1 MTGTRVL
8 VTGVGDRL
16 GRLIAEQIATRD
28 DVDVVIGVTGANTP
42 TIAGVQVIGLPGEY
56 DGIADLLQGR
66 AIDTII
72 HAERPWARSRVDRN
86 ATAQHVIA
94 TMRLAAAAA
103 RRTTTVRRV
112 VMTSSTRV
120 YPVSSRAARLHPESE
135 HLQPRRGSLAALL
148 VEAEGYVRTLA
159 TTNPNLSASILRLAD
174 LAGPGTHDPLPS
186 VLAGPVIPAVWGFD
200 PSVQLLHIDD
210 AVTALGHA
218 ADRDLAGIYNVAAD
232 DPIRWRR
239 AARLAR
245 KPLLELPAAP
255 AKPLAG
261 LLGQLYRLD
270 GDDLLE
276 RAALRPRRGDRCLH
290 PLRLPAVTD
299 HRTMRAGISPPESP
313 RQIDTRRA
321 VTPCASAGSQSTS
334 IRVLGQPRRAFAI
347 GSAIEP
353 ATTIEVRRHRPRLH
367 SGRWTPRHCGDGL
380 GRCPTCSCLPRP
392 GRWWARSRPIR
403 SRWWSPPAR
412 RSATP
417 RPSTI

>member
-1 MTGTRVL
+1 MTGARVL

-28 DVDVVIGVTGANTP
+28 DVDVVIGVTGANTANDRWC
-42 TIAGVQVIGLPGEY
+42 AGDRSARRIRRDRRP
-56 DGIADLLQGR
+56 APR
-66 AIDTII
+66 SAIDTII
-72 HAERPWARSRVDRN
+72 HAERPWARSRVDRD

-103 RRTTTVRRV
+103 RRTTTVRRL

-200 PSVQLLHIDD
+200 PSVQLLHVDD

-232 DPIRWRR
+232 DPVRWRR

-255 AKPLAG
+255 ARPLAG
-261 LLGQLYRLD
+261 LLGQLYRVD
-270 GDDLLE
+270 GDDLLSV
-276 RAALRPRRGDRCLH
+276 LRFGRGMTTDAFTRSGFQPSQTTARCVQESAHPRRL
-290 PLRLPAVTD
+290 
-299 HRTMRAGISPPESP
+299 
-313 RQIDTRRA
+313 
-321 VTPCASAGSQSTS
+321 
-334 IRVLGQPRRAFAI
+334 
-347 GSAIEP
+347 
-353 ATTIEVRRHRPRLH
+353 
-367 SGRWTPRHCGDGL
+367 
-380 GRCPTCSCLPRP
+380 
-392 GRWWARSRPIR
+392 AR
-403 SRWWSPPAR
+403 
-412 RSATP
+412 
-417 RPSTI
+417 